1 MIRAGRVSHP
11 PLKYLRDIL
20 DAIGFLQ
27 SFVVG
32 RNLDDLATDLGF
44 RYAVERALEIIGE
57 AIVQLA
63 KSSPDVAERISE
75 RQRIVGFRNILV
87 HAYDII
93 QVDILRL
100 VIEEKLPIL
109 KGEAENLLL
118 ELDKP
123 LQTPPENP

>member
-1 MIRAGRVSHP
+1 MSHP

-27 SFVVG
+27 SFVTG

-63 KSSPDVAERISE
+63 KANPDVAARISE

-100 VIEEKLPIL
+100 VIEQKLPIL
-109 KGEAENLLL
+109 KGEAELLL
-118 ELDKP
+118 AELDAP
-123 LQTPPENP
+123 LQPPTENP

>member
-1 MIRAGRVSHP
+1 MSHP

-27 SFVVG
+27 SFVTG

-63 KSSPDVAERISE
+63 KSNPDVAARISE

-100 VIEEKLPIL
+100 VIEQKVPIL
-109 KGEAENLLL
+109 KGEAELLFV
-118 ELDKP
+118 ELDEP
-123 LQTPPENP
+123 LQPPTESP

>member
-1 MIRAGRVSHP
+1 MSHP

-27 SFVVG
+27 SFVTG

-63 KSSPDVAERISE
+63 KSNPDVAARISE

-100 VIEEKLPIL
+100 VIEQKLPIL
-109 KGEAENLLL
+109 KGEAEILFA
-118 ELDKP
+118 ELDES
-123 LQTPPENP
+123 LQPPTESP

>member
-1 MIRAGRVSHP
+1 MSHP

-57 AIVQLA
+57 AIAQLA
-63 KSSPDVAERISE
+63 KSSPDVAARISE

-100 VIEEKLPIL
+100 VI
-109 KGEAENLLL
+109 AF
-118 ELDKP
+118 
-123 LQTPPENP
+123 

>member
-1 MIRAGRVSHP
+1 MSHP

-32 RNLDDLATDLGF
+32 RNMDDLATDLGF

-57 AIVQLA
+57 AIVHLA
-63 KSSPDVAERISE
+63 KSSPDIAERISE

-93 QVDILRL
+93 QVDILKL
-100 VIEEKLPIL
+100 VIEVKLPIL
-109 KGEAENLLL
+109 KGEAENLLA
-118 ELDKP
+118 ELDEP
-123 LQTPPENP
+123 LQPPTESP